1 MNKEPGHLD
10 TPKGYHGEWAIYKYE
25 GIPGLAMPNLPHW
38 WAQKGDVRLGMKDTK
53 RDLLKMLDV
62 YDSITDEERAAT
74 RAMIA
79 RALGL
84 EA

>member
-1 MNKEPGHLD
+1 MTKQPTHLD

-38 WAQKGDVRLGMKDTK
+38 WAQKGEVVISLSDTK
-53 RDLLKMLDV
+53 RNLLRTLDI
-62 YDSITDEERAAT
+62 YDSTTDEERAAT
-74 RAMIA
+74 REMIA

-84 EA
+84 A